1 MSTGNSGAQRKFS
14 EAITAG
20 QHLQLSFPATV
31 QSFCRDLSR
40 PISQTVLDTV
50 SEISRLRQQMIVN
63 MLAIGE
69 HLSKLRSAV
78 GAEKFSQFVREILPT
93 LGVSRS
99 TAYRWLSVAERL
111 ASIFP
116 NPLIR
121 EQLMTLT
128 DGRGIVA
135 SAGKGHQREFG
146 EFVLTPAAE
155 AALKT
160 LPPAPTSKHGP
171 ADSEQWVR
179 LFIKTTA
186 KARAQVRV
194 GGRNL
199 AKDEGAIVRKFM
211 RFAEY
216 YGPVAAEDLCGQLD
230 KALNRIVESTP
241 FRPRRVA
248 LQS

>member
-1 MSTGNSGAQRKFS
+1 MSTRNNGAQRSLS
-14 EAITAG
+14 ELIPVG
-20 QHLQLSFPATV
+20 QNLQVASHALL
-31 QSFCRDLSR
+31 QSFCGELSQ
-40 PISQTVLDTV
+40 PTSQAVIDTV
-50 SEISRLRQQMIVN
+50 GEISRLRQQMIVN

-69 HLSKLRSAV
+69 HLSKLRAAV
-78 GAEKFSQFVREILPT
+78 GAEKFSQFVRAILPAF
-93 LGVSRS
+93 GISRS

-111 ASIFP
+111 TLIFP
-116 NPLIR
+116 NPLVR
-121 EQLMTLT
+121 EHLMALT
-128 DGRGIVA
+128 DGKGIVA
-135 SAGKGHQREFG
+135 SAGKDRQRKAAK
-146 EFVLTPAAE
+146 FVLTPAAE

-160 LPPAPTSKHGP
+160 LPPAPTSKQDP

-179 LFIKTTA
+179 LFIKMTA

-216 YGPVAAEDLCGQLD
+216 YGPAAAEDLCGQLD
-230 KALNRIVESTP
+230 KALNRIVENTP
-241 FRPRRVA
+241 FRPRHLT